1 MSVAER
7 LAELVKAM
15 KQAGWKE
22 REALKD
28 ELLALCRDHA
38 VDDVSRA
45 DVVRR
50 LEGARRDVNLEV
62 RWEIDEVIE
71 ALTPEPE
78 PEPEE
83 PEAEEEVPEE
93 PEDPNAPLRMSD
105 LKEVY
110 ADPRGLVLYTDKA
123 GARWFA
129 AQPDPYT
136 GQPMMAELPPH
147 QIEQVKAQLK
157 GSPYWTLGSGV
168 VP

>member
-7 LAELVKAM
+7 LSALVQAM

-28 ELLALCRDHA
+28 ELLAFCREQA

-45 DVVRR
+45 DMVRR
-50 LEGARRDVNLEV
+50 LEGARREVSLEV
-62 RWEIDEVIE
+62 RWEIDEVLE
-71 ALTPEPE
+71 ALA

-83 PEAEEEVPEE
+83 PEAEGEAPEAPEE

-110 ADPRGLVLYTDKA
+110 ADPRGLILYTDKP
-123 GARWFA
+123 GKRWFV

-147 QIEQVKAQLK
+147 QIDQVKAQLK